1 VKSTFTVPLRGRD
14 RSGEEVE
21 ILRKPLLH
29 FDSTHEIRLIRDWRN
44 LQRKDANVMATS
56 AKKKPTA
63 AKKKSG
69 GGGKVALPDVM
80 TMGQAAAAL
89 GVSRQAIWH
98 AVNRGRLRALRFQHV
113 VLIPKEALN
122 EYQRTKSKGGRPKK
136 KPEGRGR

>member
-1 VKSTFTVPLRGRD
+1 
-14 RSGEEVE
+14 
-21 ILRKPLLH
+21 
-29 FDSTHEIRLIRDWRN
+29 
-44 LQRKDANVMATS
+44 MASAS
-56 AKKKPTA
+56 AKKKPVAAAA
-63 AKKKSG
+63 AKKKSSG
-69 GGGKVALPDVM
+69 GSSSGGGKVALPDVM

-113 VLIPKEALN
+113 VLIPKGALD

>member
-1 VKSTFTVPLRGRD
+1 
-14 RSGEEVE
+14 
-21 ILRKPLLH
+21 
-29 FDSTHEIRLIRDWRN
+29 
-44 LQRKDANVMATS
+44 MASAS
-56 AKKKPTA
+56 AKKKPTVA
-63 AKKKSG
+63 AVKKKSG
-69 GGGKVALPDVM
+69 GGSSSGKVALPDVM

-113 VLIPKEALN
+113 VLIPKGALD

>member
-1 VKSTFTVPLRGRD
+1 
-14 RSGEEVE
+14 
-21 ILRKPLLH
+21 
-29 FDSTHEIRLIRDWRN
+29 
-44 LQRKDANVMATS
+44 MAVVS
-56 AKKKPTA
+56 AKKKTGA
-63 AKKKSG
+63 TTAKKKA
-69 GGGKVALPDVM
+69 GGGKVSLPDVM

-113 VLIPKEALN
+113 VLIPKGALD

>member
-1 VKSTFTVPLRGRD
+1 
-14 RSGEEVE
+14 
-21 ILRKPLLH
+21 
-29 FDSTHEIRLIRDWRN
+29 
-44 LQRKDANVMATS
+44 MAAVS
-56 AKKKPTA
+56 AKKKTGA
-63 AKKKSG
+63 TTAKKKTGS
-69 GGGKVALPDVM
+69 GKVSLPDVM

-113 VLIPKEALN
+113 VLIPKGALD

>member
-1 VKSTFTVPLRGRD
+1 MASVST
-14 RSGEEVE
+14 
-21 ILRKPLLH
+21 
-29 FDSTHEIRLIRDWRN
+29 
-44 LQRKDANVMATS
+44 
-56 AKKKPTA
+56 KKKPVAAAA
-63 AKKKSG
+63 AKKKSSG
-69 GGGKVALPDVM
+69 GSSSGGGKVALPDVM

-113 VLIPKEALN
+113 VLIPKGALD